1 MKFKLILRSPHP
13 EYLTFCNGEN
23 LLEKILEKYWIE
35 YETKIEEYP
44 RLHDCELEI
53 VVDNFES
60 CTITDNYWSQWD
72 LIFIKESWFEGKN
85 VREVIHKKSRG
96 IINFLKLILSE
107 GPVALEH
114 IGYDIHR
121 EVKEKFSLEKL
132 ILFEY
137 LREKELILFEG
148 KCFLE
153 VPVGVRNKYRIDAV
167 YMEEYTSF
175 THYVYEVEKQLTPLS
190 IGQVLVY
197 KTLYEKEYHRAEPV
211 IICLNAEK
219 QLQDVCE
226 DNGIDVEFVDLKN
239 VRNFTFLKI
248 IKKEKL

>member
-1 MKFKLILRSPHP
+1 MKFKLILRSPYP
-13 EYLTFCNGEN
+13 ENPTFCYGED
-23 LLEKILEKYWIE
+23 LLEKIVEEHYID
-35 YETKIEEYP
+35 YETRVEDY
-44 RLHDCELEI
+44 LSVCELEI
-53 VVDNFES
+53 VVDEFETL
-60 CTITDNYWSQWD
+60 TITDSYRESWD
-72 LIFIKESWFEGKN
+72 LIFVKESWFEEKY

-96 IINFLKLILSE
+96 IIDFLKLILSE
-107 GPVALEH
+107 GSVVLEH
-114 IGYDIHR
+114 IGYDLHH

-132 ILFEY
+132 ILFEC
-137 LREKELILFEG
+137 LREEKLILFEG

-167 YMEEYTSF
+167 CMKKYTSS
-175 THYVYEVEKQLTPLS
+175 THYYVCEVEKQLTPQS

-197 KTLYEKEYHRAEPV
+197 KTLFEKEHHCAEPV